1 MDFYIV
7 AIFAEK
13 LYLAKQTSKHLTYHW
28 RNVDPRFH
36 NLHHVGSFTFSFQ
49 SKFTN
54 GSFISYYVPV
64 LFYWNHSSF
73 PAVLTPSHIYTEPAS
88 LQSSVLPEKQ
98 TTVAQTPPVSWALHS
113 LLPALSAPVA
123 SFNSISRCMTDD
135 KYTAELHTEPCQ
147 HLVTLIPS
155 NPYCRYVLWHISIH
169 SSLFRSLLHYLD
181 GS

>member
-13 LYLAKQTSKHLTYHW
+13 LYLAKQTTKHLTYHW

-88 LQSSVLPEKQ
+88 LQSCFAREANHCRLDSSCVMSTPFPLTSPLCTCCQFSFNFQVYDWWQVHSRAPHRALPAPGDINTFQ
-98 TTVAQTPPVSWALHS
+98 S
-113 LLPALSAPVA
+113 LLQI
-123 SFNSISRCMTDD
+123 F
-135 KYTAELHTEPCQ
+135 
-147 HLVTLIPS
+147 TLT
-155 NPYCRYVLWHISIH
+155 YQY
-169 SSLFRSLLHYLD
+169 SLLII
-181 GS
+181 